1 MYTSYF
7 GIAESPFSITPDPRF
22 LYMSQQHQEALGY
35 LLYGVSESGGFVLL
49 TGEVGAGKTT
59 VCRCLLEQLPEHVD
73 AALILNPRLTAYEL
87 VATLCDELG
96 IDYPQSSQSLKVLYD
111 VLNRHLL
118 EAHGAG
124 RRTVLII
131 DESQNL
137 SPDALEQVRLLT
149 NLETNKHK
157 LLQIILI
164 GQPELRDMLDRPD
177 LRQLSQRVTARFHL
191 PPLTEQET
199 LAYIA
204 HRLSVVGLDRAVF
217 SLSSRRRVYQH
228 SGGVPRLIN
237 TICDRALLGAYAE
250 DRISTD
256 RRIIDKAAEEVTG
269 KRLQGSSRVL
279 LISLILVL
287 VAGIGGFTYSRVANV
302 PVAQDEIGPGD
313 TPRQPPLAVGKPGEA
328 VTVEPAPAVDSPP
341 AGEIPAPGD
350 EMLAP
355 GLPQLSTAVPSA
367 EPQAGVEKVDS
378 TPQPEP
384 DRTDEGPIQDEQS
397 APVMVE
403 SVEVAMVAEPSSG
416 EPLTAADGES
426 LITAEALTPVD
437 ELIQESPVGN
447 LAGALND
454 IFAIWGMAYAQ
465 LDGSSPCMRAAAAQL
480 ECLQGKASLQK
491 LRTIDRPAIIEL
503 AGNGANVH
511 FVVLVGLEE
520 TTAQVQV
527 GERIFKVPLDELTRV
542 YTGHYLSLWHPPVSG
557 VSYLQPG
564 MRGNGVRWLRKSLS
578 RVRNWVET
586 TEDASYFDNGLYDQL
601 RAFQRDQGLDV
612 DGIAGPMTFISLNS
626 LVNATSVPR
635 LRRSEN

>member
-7 GIAESPFSITPDPRF
+7 GIEESPFSITPDPRF

-111 VLNRHLL
+111 VLNRYLL

-217 SLSSRRRVYQH
+217 SLSSRRRVYRH

-341 AGEIPAPGD
+341 AAAETPALGD
-350 EMLAP
+350 EVLAP

-367 EPQAGVEKVDS
+367 ELQAGVDKVDS

-384 DRTDEGPIQDEQS
+384 DQTDE
-397 APVMVE
+397 
-403 SVEVAMVAEPSSG
+403 EP
-416 EPLTAADGES
+416 PLAADGES
-426 LITAEALTPVD
+426 LITAEALNPVD

-447 LAGALND
+447 LVGALND
-454 IFAIWGMAYAQ
+454 LFALWGMAYAQ

-503 AGNGANVH
+503 AGNGGTAH

-527 GERIFKVPLDELTRV
+527 GERIFKVPLDGLARV
-542 YTGHYLSLWHPPVSG
+542 YTGDYLSLWHPPVSG

-564 MRGNGVRWLRKSLS
+564 MRGNGVRWLRESLS

-586 TEDASYFDNGLYDQL
+586 TEDAGYFDNGLYDQL
-601 RAFQRDQGLDV
+601 RAFQSDQGLDV

-626 LVNATSVPR
+626 LVNDTSVPR
-635 LRRSEN
+635 LRRSEK